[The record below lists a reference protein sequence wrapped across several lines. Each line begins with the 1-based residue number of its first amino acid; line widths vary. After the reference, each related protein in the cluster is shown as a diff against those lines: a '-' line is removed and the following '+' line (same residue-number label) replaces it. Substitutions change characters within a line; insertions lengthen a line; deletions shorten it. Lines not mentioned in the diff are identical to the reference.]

1 MLLPGGR
8 TAHSRFKI
16 PYDLEEGVVC
26 DIKRG
31 SMLAELIKKTSLVIW
46 DEALMTHRIAFE
58 TLDRTFR
65 DILSVQTEEPV
76 NIPFGG
82 KVVVL
87 GVDPRQILPVIENG
101 SRQQIVNAAIINS
114 SLWSNVQILT
124 LTTNMRLKSP
134 GPNKEAAKELE
145 TFSKWILD
153 IGEGKVPA
161 FSKQGESEATWIKIP
176 EDLILRTD
184 GDKIACIVNSV
195 YNDLTEKYMD
205 ASYLRERAI
214 LTPTNDIV
222 DLVNNHVVSLIP
234 GEAKQY
240 LSCDRI
246 SKAPGSHESLDILY
260 PVEFLN
266 SLNGNNF
273 PTHELILKKG
283 VPIMLLRNINQSIG
297 LCNGTRLIVTALGNM
312 VIEAE
317 IMTGTHIERT
327 VLIPRISQTLKN
339 TKLPFTME
347 RRQFP
352 VKICYAMTINKSQ
365 GQTLSS
371 VGVYLKKPVFT
382 HGQLYVAVSRVNSK
396 KGLKMLIEDD
406 DGNCTDTTR
415 NIVYSEFFSSI

>member
-65 DILSVQTEEPV
+65 DILSVQTKEPV

-124 LTTNMRLKSP
+124 LTTNMRL
-134 GPNKEAAKELE
+134 NKEAAKELE

-184 GDKIACIVNSV
+184 GDKIACIVNNI

-266 SLNGNNF
+266 SLNGNNL

-317 IMTGTHIERT
+317 IMTGTHIGRT

-415 NIVYSEFFSSI
+415 NIVYSEIFSSI